1 VPDAGVDPVPSADV
15 RRALAPLLIDPPQS
29 AVVCDFDGTLSPI
42 VEDPS
47 RARLADG
54 MGGVLG
60 RLARRFGVVAVVS
73 GRPVSFL
80 SDRLAPP
87 GDLPIGGPDVTTT
100 NAAPIQLVGLYGLE
114 WSGPGGAITTA
125 PGVDSW
131 RPIVLEVVS
140 RLRSSAPP
148 GVVVEPKG
156 LAVTIHWRRAPE
168 AASWAQ
174 RAAAAEE
181 EHSGLR
187 AHPGRLSTELR
198 PPLEIDKGTTVGRL
212 VEGCSAACY
221 LGDDLGDLPAFA
233 ALTRLAAGHG
243 LATVSVAVV
252 DEESAPEVAEAADVV
267 VPGPSGALILL
278 GWLAGA
284 ESGISAS

>member
-1 VPDAGVDPVPSADV
+1 MPSTAV
-15 RRALAPLLIDPPQS
+15 RHAVAPLLIDPPRS

-47 RARLADG
+47 RARLLDG

-60 RLARRFGVVAVVS
+60 RLARRFGIVAVVS

-80 SDRLAPP
+80 SDQLAAA
-87 GDLPIGGPDVTTT
+87 GDPATSGSDGATA
-100 NAAPIQLVGLYGLE
+100 NAAPIKLVGLYGLE
-114 WSGPGGAITTA
+114 WSGPGGTITTE
-125 PGVDSW
+125 PGVDWW
-131 RPIVLEVVS
+131 RPIVLEAVS
-140 RLRSSAPP
+140 RLRSGAPP

-156 LAVTIHWRRAPE
+156 LAVTIHWRQAPE
-168 AASWAQ
+168 AASWA
-174 RAAAAEE
+174 RTAAVAEE
-181 EHSGLR
+181 ERSGLR

-198 PPLEIDKGTTVGRL
+198 PPLEIDKGTTLGRL

-233 ALTRLAAGHG
+233 ALTRLASGQG

-252 DEESAPEVAEAADVV
+252 DEESAPDVAEAADVV
-267 VPGPSGALILL
+267 VRGPSGALILL
-278 GWLAGA
+278 GWLADA
-284 ESGISAS
+284 PLGISAR